1 MAEKTSNLDLD
12 SLRDEICDRVKV
24 FSEKVIS
31 ASGDNLQNITIVGS
45 SLTEDFRP
53 VTGFIGQAAFF
64 SRFVIQWVISE
75 KQKKSVIPPCFWY
88 LSIFGSTI
96 LLIYAI
102 VRKDPVFIVAFLFNN
117 VVCIRNMMPMFR
129 HRSQKEA

>member
-1 MAEKTSNLDLD
+1 MRMA
-12 SLRDEICDRVKV
+12 ICLSVM
-24 FSEKVIS
+24 
-31 ASGDNLQNITIVGS
+31 
-45 SLTEDFRP
+45 P
-53 VTGFIGQAAFF
+53 AAYNEA
-64 SRFVIQWVISE
+64 E

-88 LSIFGSTI
+88 LSIFGSII

-117 VVCIRNMMPMFR
+117 VVYIRNLMLMFR

>member
-1 MAEKTSNLDLD
+1 MLPQNLKEIISKLD
-12 SLRDEICDRVKV
+12 
-24 FSEKVIS
+24 FWAVI
-31 ASGDNLQNITIVGS
+31 
-45 SLTEDFRP
+45 
-53 VTGFIGQAAFF
+53 GFIGQAAFF

-75 KQKKSVIPPCFWY
+75 KQKKSVIPPSFWY

-117 VVCIRNMMPMFR
+117 VVYIRNLMLMFR
-129 HRSQKEA
+129 HSSQKEA

>member
-1 MAEKTSNLDLD
+1 MLPQ
-12 SLRDEICDRVKV
+12 
-24 FSEKVIS
+24 
-31 ASGDNLQNITIVGS
+31 NLQEIIS
-45 SLTEDFRP
+45 KLDFWA
-53 VTGFIGQAAFF
+53 VIGFIEQAAFF

-117 VVCIRNMMPMFR
+117 VVYIRNLMLMFR